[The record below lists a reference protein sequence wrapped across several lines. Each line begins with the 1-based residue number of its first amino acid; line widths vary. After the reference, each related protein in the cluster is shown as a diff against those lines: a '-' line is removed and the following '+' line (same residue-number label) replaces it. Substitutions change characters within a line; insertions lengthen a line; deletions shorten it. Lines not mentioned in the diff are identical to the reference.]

1 MKMKF
6 ATISRST
13 NRVMGMFDAEYEA
26 YDAMMK
32 YIAEDRANNLNTCN
46 DYFVRMMI
54 FLLHLTFP
62 LFLLPIHKNHSI

>member
-13 NRVMGMFDAEYEA
+13 NKVMGMFDAEYEA

-54 FLLHLTFP
+54 LDSNDQVVIQGT
-62 LFLLPIHKNHSI
+62 NC